1 MSLLFIRHADP
12 DYARDS
18 LTPRGEEEALAL
30 AETLREQRIDAVF
43 CSPLGRAKR
52 TMEVGLSLRGDQL
65 PVKILPWLREFDAV
79 TPHPP
84 QQRAWD
90 FLPEDIARYGE
101 DAYSLKD
108 YADAVIPYR
117 DSMDFI
123 AKRDEAFAGLDA
135 LLAENGYQKDGLLY
149 RVTASNDRTL
159 VFFCHFGIEA
169 LLLSRLVNAPPLVF
183 FQGTCASPS
192 SITEVYT
199 EERRE
204 GIASFRILHFGET
217 AHLRK
222 KDMEDSFA
230 ARFSET
236 FDDPRRH
243 D

>member
-1 MSLLFIRHADP
+1 MRLLFIRHADP

-30 AETLREQRIDAVF
+30 ADALRDEKIDAVY

-52 TMEVGLSLRGDQL
+52 TMEVALSKRKDHL
-65 PVKILPWLREFDAV
+65 PVTILPWLREFDAY

-84 QQRAWD
+84 QSRAWD
-90 FLPEDIARYGE
+90 FLPEDVASYGE
-101 DAYSLKD
+101 EAYSLSG
-108 YADAVIPYR
+108 YETAILPYR
-117 DSMDFI
+117 DSPDFRQ
-123 AKRDEAFAGLDA
+123 KRDEAFAGFDA
-135 LLAENGYQKDGLLY
+135 LLKEHGYEKDGLLY
-149 RVTASNDRTL
+149 RVKEGNDHTL
-159 VFFCHFGIEA
+159 AFFCHFGIEA

-192 SITEVYT
+192 SVTEVYT
-199 EERRE
+199 EERRK

-217 AHLRK
+217 SHLRK
-222 KDMEDSFA
+222 KGMEDSFA

-236 FDDPRRH
+236 FEDPRRH

>member
-1 MSLLFIRHADP
+1 MRLLFIRHADP

-90 FLPEDIARYGE
+90 FLPEDIA
-101 DAYSLKD
+101 
-108 YADAVIPYR
+108 
-117 DSMDFI
+117 
-123 AKRDEAFAGLDA
+123 KRDEAFAGLDA
-135 LLAENGYQKDGLLY
+135 LLGEYGYQKDGLLY